1 MPFKSESRGRRQT
14 NKDGFPREHNCHN
27 ERRNPQRSSQ
37 RRRLKIRRN
46 EREEAG
52 RKPAHA
58 ERQKQG
64 NIRRKRRRENKRR
77 GEKDKRKQDWRT
89 RQRNEGREHR
99 RKKTSGQQ
107 KRRTIEKETREGK
120 KREERGDGLSGTI
133 ACKRVSYE
141 KAGDTN
147 EERLE
152 DERRF
157 SKQKNCGLVLSRV
170 SFLLCLETVP
180 SARILNSGRGSNAFW
195 ETLFLNL
202 KLFFSVETSR
212 LSPSGVSVSRTGGS
226 LPSSLLHRR
235 RGVRVVVSPK
245 KVLLFKPT
253 GKRPF
258 RPWRQRFEGK
268 LLHVFLLAVS
278 LLKVSSSSSSLCRP
292 VRFSGTVL
300 SDFLSSSCRQSRSAF
315 DADAAREKNVLQ
327 GETERT
333 LSPHL
338 STSAHSLFS
347 QNCLLSAL
355 AGFQTSSTV
364 SSSSP
369 ATAMDASK
377 KSEKDGAPAAPGVSD
392 IELISNRLE
401 AVTIDNKSEEENE
414 ILSSLSPEQ
423 RRAVEDLQALQA
435 KHDEL
440 ERAYDR
446 ELVALKMKYEKLYA
460 PLYAQRKERLLQKDS
475 ANPSAQAGTPAV
487 PAFWMNCLKQNSTLA
502 ELVEEH
508 DAPILEHLE
517 NISCEYFTPE
527 EQTELE
533 RAAGQA
539 ASEEPAGT
547 PESFRLVFDFSPNE
561 FFTPNRLV
569 KEYHL
574 TVSSG
579 RHGAELTSTKSTPI
593 AWKEG
598 KDVTKKVVT
607 RKQRNRK
614 TRQTR
619 TVEEVVDNESFFNFF
634 TDHEIP
640 SEEKIETMSDKQIG
654 ELQMIVEADYDI
666 GVTIRDKIIPQAVEW
681 FLGEADDDEPFDDD
695 FDDEDDDDDDDML
708 SDDDEDSDEDEA
720 PRRGAGGRG
729 QPRGKGR
736 HFG

>member
-1 MPFKSESRGRRQT
+1 MPFKSESRGRWQT

-107 KRRTIEKETREGK
+107 KRRTIEKETREAK
-120 KREERGDGLSGTI
+120 KREERGDGLSGTV
-133 ACKRVSYE
+133 AWKRVSYE
-141 KAGDTN
+141 KAG
-147 EERLE
+147 
-152 DERRF
+152 
-157 SKQKNCGLVLSRV
+157 G
-170 SFLLCLETVP
+170 
-180 SARILNSGRGSNAFW
+180 A
-195 ETLFLNL
+195 
-202 KLFFSVETSR
+202 
-212 LSPSGVSVSRTGGS
+212 TGGS

-527 EQTELE
+527 EQTD
-533 RAAGQA
+533 
-539 ASEEPAGT
+539 
-547 PESFRLVFDFSPNE
+547 FRLVFDFSPNE

-666 GVTIRDKIIPQAVEW
+666 GVTIR
-681 FLGEADDDEPFDDD
+681 
-695 FDDEDDDDDDDML
+695 
-708 SDDDEDSDEDEA
+708 
-720 PRRGAGGRG
+720 
-729 QPRGKGR
+729 
-736 HFG
+736 

>member
-1 MPFKSESRGRRQT
+1 MYFFSLCLSSKCLHRLLRSVDLSASPALS
-14 NKDGFPREHNCHN
+14 FP
-27 ERRNPQRSSQ
+27 
-37 RRRLKIRRN
+37 I
-46 EREEAG
+46 
-52 RKPAHA
+52 
-58 ERQKQG
+58 
-64 NIRRKRRRENKRR
+64 
-77 GEKDKRKQDWRT
+77 
-89 RQRNEGREHR
+89 
-99 RKKTSGQQ
+99 
-107 KRRTIEKETREGK
+107 
-120 KREERGDGLSGTI
+120 
-133 ACKRVSYE
+133 
-141 KAGDTN
+141 
-147 EERLE
+147 
-152 DERRF
+152 F
-157 SKQKNCGLVLSRV
+157 SLLLADSRV
-170 SFLLCLETVP
+170 P
-180 SARILNSGRGSNAFW
+180 
-195 ETLFLNL
+195 
-202 KLFFSVETSR
+202 
-212 LSPSGVSVSRTGGS
+212 
-226 LPSSLLHRR
+226 
-235 RGVRVVVSPK
+235 
-245 KVLLFKPT
+245 
-253 GKRPF
+253 
-258 RPWRQRFEGK
+258 
-268 LLHVFLLAVS
+268 
-278 LLKVSSSSSSLCRP
+278 
-292 VRFSGTVL
+292 
-300 SDFLSSSCRQSRSAF
+300 RSTPMP
-315 DADAAREKNVLQ
+315 Q
-327 GETERT
+327 
-333 LSPHL
+333 
-338 STSAHSLFS
+338 
-347 QNCLLSAL
+347 
-355 AGFQTSSTV
+355 GFQTSSTV

-729 QPRGKGR
+729 QPRGKGAK
-736 HFG
+736 GVTSAESPECKQQ

>member
-1 MPFKSESRGRRQT
+1 MPFKSESRGRWQT
-14 NKDGFPREHNCHN
+14 NKDGFPREHNCHK

-141 KAGDTN
+141 KAG
-147 EERLE
+147 
-152 DERRF
+152 
-157 SKQKNCGLVLSRV
+157 G
-170 SFLLCLETVP
+170 
-180 SARILNSGRGSNAFW
+180 A
-195 ETLFLNL
+195 
-202 KLFFSVETSR
+202 
-212 LSPSGVSVSRTGGS
+212 TGGS

-347 QNCLLSAL
+347 QSCLLSAL

-579 RHGAELTSTKSTPI
+579 RHGAELTSTKS
-593 AWKEG
+593 
-598 KDVTKKVVT
+598 
-607 RKQRNRK
+607 KQR
-614 TRQTR
+614 RQTP
-619 TVEEVVDNESFFNFF
+619 T
-634 TDHEIP
+634 H
-640 SEEKIETMSDKQIG
+640 
-654 ELQMIVEADYDI
+654 
-666 GVTIRDKIIPQAVEW
+666 
-681 FLGEADDDEPFDDD
+681 
-695 FDDEDDDDDDDML
+695 
-708 SDDDEDSDEDEA
+708 
-720 PRRGAGGRG
+720 RRI
-729 QPRGKGR
+729 
-736 HFG
+736 